1 MEALRIRMV
10 SELDYA
16 DNMKEGMGRMF
27 KESGF
32 RGLFRGLNAMM
43 AKQIPYTIVKQVSFD
58 VLAPLSLSV
67 LRPELAIYAVIGSA
81 FVSSVLSTLS
91 SHPGDM
97 LLSVVNSSK
106 SKRQLRTLAREI
118 LERDG
123 VKGFFTGLNARFL
136 HVGLIVTVQLVAYDF
151 FRKCFGLVV
160 V

>member
-16 DNMKEGMGRMF
+16 DNMKGGMGRMF

-58 VLAPLSLSV
+58 VLAPLSLSA

-106 SKRQLRTLAREI
+106 SKRKLRTLAREI

>member
-1 MEALRIRMV
+1 
-10 SELDYA
+10 
-16 DNMKEGMGRMF
+16 
-27 KESGF
+27 
-32 RGLFRGLNAMM
+32 MM

-136 HVGLIVTVQLVAYDF
+136 HGERRPSMAGTSHCYIFLTRRYAPRLALIAARRSWAHRDGAVGRI
-151 FRKCFGLVV
+151 
-160 V
+160 